1 MTIEKTAQAFA
12 SGKPFKCHNATTNG
26 TEYIL
31 HVTRIAYINAN
42 GNLVTNWGGYY
53 TRTTAS
59 HLNAILKA
67 FGSSRRVSYAQ
78 ARKYGEKAVE
88 HISVCGAFIR
98 A

>member
-31 HVTRIAYINAN
+31 HKTTIAHVNAK

-78 ARKYGEKAVE
+78 ARKDSEKAVE

>member
-1 MTIEKTAQAFA
+1 MTIEKTAQSFA
-12 SGKPFKCHNATTNG
+12 AGQPFKCHNATTNG
-26 TEYIL
+26 TEYVL
-31 HVTRIAYINAN
+31 HRTIIAHVNDK

-78 ARKYGEKAVE
+78 ARKEHEGKVE
-88 HISVCGAFIR
+88 HISI
-98 A
+98 

>member
-12 SGKPFKCHNATTNG
+12 SCKPFKCHNAATNG
-26 TEYIL
+26 TEYVL
-31 HVTRIAYINAN
+31 HSTIIAYYNN
-42 GNLVTNWGGYY
+42 KGNLVTNWGGYY

-78 ARKYGEKAVE
+78 ARKEHEGKVE
-88 HISVCGAFIR
+88 YISI
-98 A
+98 

>member
-12 SGKPFKCHNATTNG
+12 SGKPFKCHNAATNG

-31 HVTRIAYINAN
+31 HKTTIAHVNAK

-88 HISVCGAFIR
+88 HISICGAFIR